1 MNKRD
6 ILSFLDGEE
15 RILIS
20 RVMDLCN
27 RCERYGA
34 VTYTPFLNPREI
46 KLAKDCCKGSFFVRY
61 NGGYADAER
70 VMMAFCPYEDDVAV
84 FPLTAVKISVKDG
97 RVFSHRD
104 YLGALLSLGIKRE
117 KLGDII
123 VRDDFAVVFCETV
136 VAEYV
141 CLNLDKVAS
150 SYVKCEEIDDVSG
163 LSLER
168 NFQVKSVTVAS
179 MRIDGVLSSAT
190 VMSREESAAA
200 INRGYVQL
208 NYETVKSVSAQV
220 KDGDVISAR
229 GYGKMQIETTG
240 ETTRKGRIK
249 VNIKHFK

>member
-27 RCERYGA
+27 RSERTGT
-34 VTYTPFLNPREI
+34 VTYTPFLNPREL
-46 KLAKDCCKGSFFVRY
+46 KLAIDCCKCSGYIQCS
-61 NGGYADAER
+61 GGYADAER
-70 VMMAFCPYEDDVAV
+70 VMMAFCPYEDDVV
-84 FPLTAVKISVKDG
+84 QFPLTAVKISVKDG

-123 VRDDFAVVFCETV
+123 IGDDYAVVLCETLIS
-136 VAEYV
+136 EYV

-150 SYVKCEEIDDVSG
+150 FYVECQQLDDVSS
-163 LSLER
+163 LFLER
-168 NFQVKSVTVAS
+168 KFRVKSVTVAS
-179 MRIDGVLSSAT
+179 MRIDGVLSAAT
-190 VMSREESAAA
+190 AMNREESADAV
-200 INRGYVQL
+200 NRGYVQL
-208 NYETVKSVSAQV
+208 NYETVKSVCAKV

-229 GYGKMQIETTG
+229 GYGKMQIETEG
-240 ETTRKGRIK
+240 QTTRKGRIK
-249 VNIKHFK
+249 LNIKHFN

>member
-84 FPLTAVKISVKDG
+84 FPLTAVKICVKDG

-104 YLGALLSLGIKRE
+104 YLGALLSLGIKE
-117 KLGDII
+117 LPLIEGVGKYEYTLL
-123 VRDDFAVVFCETV
+123 FMLVFLC
-136 VAEYV
+136 
-141 CLNLDKVAS
+141 
-150 SYVKCEEIDDVSG
+150 
-163 LSLER
+163 
-168 NFQVKSVTVAS
+168 
-179 MRIDGVLSSAT
+179 
-190 VMSREESAAA
+190 
-200 INRGYVQL
+200 
-208 NYETVKSVSAQV
+208 
-220 KDGDVISAR
+220 
-229 GYGKMQIETTG
+229 
-240 ETTRKGRIK
+240 
-249 VNIKHFK
+249 VNELLKE